1 LRKVCIQIFYSKLL
15 KLVLN
20 FQLIFAS
27 VFITCYLDQG
37 SVEGIDYEMSENILY
52 WTNSYASISRLNLS
66 QQDAVPEV
74 ILKLGQSDR
83 PRGIAIDICEM

>member
-1 LRKVCIQIFYSKLL
+1 MNFYFCFYNTL
-15 KLVLN
+15 
-20 FQLIFAS
+20 
-27 VFITCYLDQG
+27 LDQG

-66 QQDAVPEV
+66 QPDAVPEIV
-74 ILKLGQSDR
+74 LKLGESDR